1 MNKKGVLLVLTHHLE
16 GIAPF
21 QTRKPRSQ
29 AVRVSTGL
37 PPPRGHWHLVAGQL
51 NGTREKIHGFRGFQ
65 TENCL
70 SRACSFGE
78 IMLYRRVY
86 IVLYP
91 PTPAFAKAGAAPGTT
106 AGVELFR
113 AGFKCA
119 RQLPPSLAAAFA
131 GPGLQPG
138 PLPAHPS
145 RQLPPSS
152 WPFLWTGRG
161 KPFLQLQ
168 QVPEALAVSF

>member
-1 MNKKGVLLVLTHHLE
+1 MLGMVCE
-16 GIAPF
+16 
-21 QTRKPRSQ
+21 
-29 AVRVSTGL
+29 L
-37 PPPRGHWHLVAGQL
+37 P
-51 NGTREKIHGFRGFQ
+51 T
-65 TENCL
+65 
-70 SRACSFGE
+70 ACSSWLKPE
-78 IMLYRRVY
+78 QASTRNRELYGGQTCQTSNKSAQKNGLLAHART
-86 IVLYP
+86 LNP

-131 GPGLQPG
+131 GPGLQPRPLPAHPSRQCARQLPPSLAAAFAGPGLQPG

-152 WPFLWTGRG
+152 WPSAFQHCSL
-161 KPFLQLQ
+161 PF
-168 QVPEALAVSF
+168 ACT